1 MNLKFRD
8 KVRAALWHFLIT
20 AIIGSAIAALVFLAW
35 FPSPFATMMDGVR
48 LFAIVLG
55 CDLILGPLMSLVIF
69 DRDKSRR
76 SLIIDYAIVGAL
88 QLAALLYG
96 VTIVAQ
102 YRPVYIAF
110 TVDRF
115 DVVSAGNIEKE
126 DLNEATDPQ
135 YKHLPFLGPK
145 LVVAVKPENSEE
157 RTQSI
162 FLALAGKDIS
172 ARPKFYRPY
181 DSKHAEV
188 TNAIHSLNELFDR
201 HPDQKQLVLDAI
213 QQHHQDSQNI
223 GWLAVK
229 HPRGFWIAL
238 MNKQTAMP
246 IDYLP
251 VEPY

>member
-1 MNLKFRD
+1 MNVKFRD
-8 KVRAALWHFLIT
+8 KIRAALWHFLIT
-20 AIIGSAIAALVFLAW
+20 AVVGSLIATLVFLVW
-35 FPSPFATMMDGVR
+35 FPPPFATMMDGIK

-69 DRDKSRR
+69 DRGKSRR
-76 SLIIDYAIVGAL
+76 SLIIDYAVVGVL

-96 VTIVAQ
+96 VTVVAQ

-126 DLNEATDPQ
+126 DLIEATDPQ
-135 YKHLPFLGPK
+135 YKRLPLLGPK
-145 LVVAVKPENSEE
+145 LVVAVKPDNSEE

-181 DSKHAEV
+181 ESKHAEIV
-188 TNAIHSLNELFDR
+188 NTIHPLKELFERNSDR
-201 HPDQKQLVLDAI
+201 EKLVMTAVQSHHLSPDNV
-213 QQHHQDSQNI
+213 
-223 GWLAVK
+223 GWLSVK

-238 MNKQTAMP
+238 MDRQTAMP

-251 VEPY
+251 IEPY